1 MVVNRDRLLK
11 KRILHIINDLQ
22 TGGAE
27 TMLLKL
33 LSQQHHPHSDTA
45 VLTLVDGGPIAQE
58 IRDLGVLTY
67 SLGLKSKSS
76 TPGSLL
82 RLSQFLRRFRPSLI
96 QGWMYHGNLAAL
108 LSKTLL
114 LSKCPV
120 LWNIRHS
127 LYDLRKEKGSTALCV
142 RLGARMS
149 RHVAGVLY
157 NSYESASQHEVLGYR
172 KDKTQVIPNGFDVK
186 RFSPSRL
193 AREELRASVNIPSGW
208 RVVGM
213 VGRYHPMKDHHTFLL
228 AARRLLGLGHKVVFI
243 LAGRGVNKSNSEL
256 TTKIRDLDL
265 LEHVRLLGEQPA
277 VEKVFAALDIASL
290 SSSWGESFPNVIGE
304 AMACEVPCVATDIGD
319 VSRVIAD
326 TGIVVPAQDPQ
337 ALAIAWDTLL
347 QRSDDE
353 LKVAKGEETLTIPE
367 IFDTLTEAVFSE
379 VATQQNVSAIRQN
392 LQRTYADRLIRMT
405 LRHRSGPAITQSLA
419 RTELEEIK
427 GLIEAMK
434 GQQTDAYTTAH
445 LKDTLRRIDQTL
457 EAHALAQ

>member
-1 MVVNRDRLLK
+1 MNGDKPPGK
-11 KRILHIINDLQ
+11 KLLHIINGLQ

-33 LSQQHHPHSDTA
+33 LSQQHHPHFETA
-45 VLTLVDGGPIAQE
+45 VLTLVDGGPIAQQ

-82 RLSQFLRRFRPSLI
+82 RLSKFLRRFRPSLI

-114 LSKCPV
+114 MSKCPV

-127 LYDLRKEKGSTALCV
+127 LYDLRKEKRSTALYV

-157 NSYESASQHEVLGYR
+157 NSYKSASQHEALGYR

-208 RVVGM
+208 RVIGM

-228 AARRLLGLGHKVVFI
+228 AARRLLGLGRKVVFI
-243 LAGRGVNKSNSEL
+243 LAGPGIHKSNTEL

-277 VEKVFAALDIASL
+277 VEKVFSALDIASL

-304 AMACEVPCVATDIGD
+304 AMACEVPCVATDVGD

-337 ALAIAWDTLL
+337 ALAVAWDTLL
-347 QRSDDE
+347 QKSDDE
-353 LKVAKGEETLTIPE
+353 MKGMGRAARRRICATYDIDEVAKAYDELYAAILDDGRDHPE
-367 IFDTLTEAVFSE
+367 RRSAGRESDTWS
-379 VATQQNVSAIRQN
+379 
-392 LQRTYADRLIRMT
+392 RLDDE
-405 LRHRSGPAITQSLA
+405 SG
-419 RTELEEIK
+419 R
-427 GLIEAMK
+427 
-434 GQQTDAYTTAH
+434 
-445 LKDTLRRIDQTL
+445 
-457 EAHALAQ
+457 